1 MKSARF
7 YILYTMHI
15 GRHTQLHKSDIQE
28 IIFFEA
34 SVELNDNEILSTCF
48 YVYAKLLLYLKHLS
62 APPSPFS
69 YLSIS
74 VPFSVS

>member
-7 YILYTMHI
+7 TYYTP
-15 GRHTQLHKSDIQE
+15 RTYADTQLHTHKSDIHE

-48 YVYAKLLLYLKHLS
+48 YVYAKLLYLS
-62 APPSPFS
+62 APPPHTFS
-69 YLSIS
+69 NLSIS
-74 VPFSVS
+74 VPFTVS